1 MKSAW
6 CGKGTRPHR
15 AALVLALVLALD
27 AADKGTVAAVAAPLE
42 HDLGLAH
49 TQIGMLVAAVS
60 LVGGAATLPAGMLVD
75 RVKRT
80 RLLAASILLWG
91 LAMVAG
97 AMSGSFLWLLISRLG
112 LGMVTG
118 VAGPSVASLIGDYV
132 ASGQRG
138 QAYGSLLSGE
148 LVGTGVGL
156 VGAGLVA
163 GLLSW
168 RWSFGLLAPPALA
181 VGWLVWRL
189 PEPARGRQLQQH
201 AAQHDLTAGRAVER
215 ARIPPR
221 PQAVLR
227 RDPARLSI
235 WAAVRYVLAVRTNV
249 LLIIASSVGYFFF
262 GGLRTFSVV
271 FARGHYS
278 VSQTSASSLALLI
291 GAGAVAGVLVGGRLG
306 DRELRRGHVSARV
319 AVAAAGFVA
328 AAVVLAPAIWSTA
341 LAISLPLY
349 AVAAGALALS
359 NPPLDAARLDVIH
372 HRLRGRAE
380 AVRTVAR
387 TLAEAGGPLLFGLVA
402 DHVFHGGTRGLELT
416 FLLMLLPLAANGL
429 ILLPALA
436 TYPRDVASAL
446 ASERRATRTDAAYGT
461 SRLQG
466 TGGFRGAGSDHPRPG
481 QEASH
486 GSGR

>member
-27 AADKGTVAAVAAPLE
+27 AADKGTVGAVAAPLE
-42 HDLGLAH
+42 YDLGLAH

-91 LAMVAG
+91 LAMVAS
-97 AMSGSFLWLLISRLG
+97 ATSGSFLWLLISRLG

-156 VGAGLVA
+156 VGAGPVA

-168 RWSFGLLAPPALA
+168 RWSFGLLAPPALV

-201 AAQHDLTAGRAVER
+201 AAQHDPTAGRAVER

-235 WAAVRYVLAVRTNV
+235 WAAIRYVLAVRTNV

-262 GGLRTFSVV
+262 GGLRTFLGGLRTGAL
-271 FARGHYS
+271 FGEPDHRQLAGAADRRRRGGRGARGRS
-278 VSQTSASSLALLI
+278 
-291 GAGAVAGVLVGGRLG
+291 
-306 DRELRRGHVSARV
+306 
-319 AVAAAGFVA
+319 
-328 AAVVLAPAIWSTA
+328 PW
-341 LAISLPLY
+341 
-349 AVAAGALALS
+349 
-359 NPPLDAARLDVIH
+359 
-372 HRLRGRAE
+372 
-380 AVRTVAR
+380 
-387 TLAEAGGPLLFGLVA
+387 
-402 DHVFHGGTRGLELT
+402 
-416 FLLMLLPLAANGL
+416 
-429 ILLPALA
+429 
-436 TYPRDVASAL
+436 
-446 ASERRATRTDAAYGT
+446 
-461 SRLQG
+461 
-466 TGGFRGAGSDHPRPG
+466 
-481 QEASH
+481 
-486 GSGR
+486 